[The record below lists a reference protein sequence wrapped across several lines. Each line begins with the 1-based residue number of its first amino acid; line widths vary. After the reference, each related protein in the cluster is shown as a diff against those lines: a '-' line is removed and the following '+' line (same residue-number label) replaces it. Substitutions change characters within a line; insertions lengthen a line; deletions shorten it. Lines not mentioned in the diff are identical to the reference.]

1 MGHRRKTLVITTQQ
15 SICLFICTHPP
26 SRKQTDTNIKKTNK
40 RKSEILILLLTTFLY
55 IYPCG
60 VKFCAILV
68 LIESKRRR
76 QQNDADKA
84 KQQRR
89 RQQKQN
95 KIEKARKRKMYSKY
109 DTQD

>member
-1 MGHRRKTLVITTQQ
+1 MGNDNNKCKNIEERLLLSPHSKAYAFSYAHI
-15 SICLFICTHPP
+15 HPRA
-26 SRKQTDTNIKKTNK
+26 SKQTPILKKTNK
-40 RKSEILILLLTTFLY
+40 GKSEILILLLTTFLY

-84 KQQRR
+84 KQQQR
-89 RQQKQN
+89 RQQQ
-95 KIEKARKRKMYSKY
+95 
-109 DTQD
+109 Q